1 MTSSATNATME
12 LHPLLP
18 YLPYLI
24 GIPFSVLVTCIVL
37 VLVVIGKCVH
47 MHHLNGIKGMFT
59 YSRLKMFLNYLNV

>member
-1 MTSSATNATME
+1 ME

-37 VLVVIGKCVH
+37 VLVVIGTDSIINTDVSGLPNQA
-47 MHHLNGIKGMFT
+47 MNIG
-59 YSRLKMFLNYLNV
+59 